1 MKDSTILGSQ
11 FESSLRV
18 LLLLDELHDKYID
31 EMQIACIDFIA
42 IYGADFMILDE
53 NLHGNGL
60 FRFSEFSAKSE
71 LIALS
76 VKKLVLDGL
85 ITFTANNN
93 GYLYSINSEGHKIA
107 NKLNDS
113 YSEEY
118 RIAVEEVNTTFPSL
132 NTSAMQKLIYKTT
145 INSLEAYNE

>member
-1 MKDSTILGSQ
+1 MGKEKMKESTILGSQ

-18 LLLLDELHDKYID
+18 LLLLDELHNKYLD

-76 VKKLVLDGL
+76 IKQLVLDGL
-85 ITFTANNN
+85 VTFTANQN
-93 GYLYSINSEGHKIA
+93 GYSYSINSNGIR
-107 NKLNDS
+107 L
-113 YSEEY
+113 
-118 RIAVEEVNTTFPSL
+118 RI
-132 NTSAMQKLIYKTT
+132 K
-145 INSLEAYNE
+145 